1 MNTKNFYKT
10 GLAFA
15 SMLFVFSS
23 CEKQLEINPRQ
34 SIDASTALTS
44 KDAIDATITAVYA
57 TYKSARL
64 YGRDLIAI
72 PEVLADNATATNKSG
87 RLLSEA
93 NNIFG
98 AHFSGSVWTNSYLAI
113 NQINNSIDAI
123 NKGDILPK
131 PTQTDVDRWMGQLL
145 FLRGLYYFD
154 LVRVY
159 GYIPGAVVTAN
170 DRGGVPISLK
180 GIASFDS
187 AVIWKPSRAPLNDV
201 YAQIVTDLIAS
212 EGKLT
217 YPGLGANLANKAAAQ
232 ALLSRVYLYNK
243 NYTESKKW
251 SDAVITLA
259 GSKLSTTTNFVSQW
273 RVDTHNETL
282 FQIRFATVAENI
294 GVNEA
299 LQTSF
304 STLVNIGNQASTGG
318 WGDVVPSLSLLT
330 DLGITL
336 TNGNAST
343 SVYAVNHTIASRSTD
358 VRNQLFEPG
367 TQGRGNIKTECTK
380 YLGKNG
386 QINLDNVPVLRI
398 AEAYLNRAEVLATA
412 GSSVLDLAGA
422 LADLKTIK
430 KNRYT
435 DYTGSAAE
443 AADNAMTQ
451 AQLLEEILR
460 QRRIEFAFEGHRF
473 FDLKRLG
480 RDLSKGPHYNNV
492 AFTDVR
498 ILPAIPQGEIDG
510 NPNLKQNF
518 GY

>member
-93 NNIFG
+93 NNVFG

-131 PTQTDVDRWMGQLL
+131 PTQSDVDRWMGQLL

-180 GIASFDS
+180 GIAAFDS

-336 TNGNAST
+336 TGGNAST
-343 SVYAVNHTIASRSTD
+343 SVYGVNHTIASRSTD

-398 AEAYLNRAEVLATA
+398 AEAYLNRAEVQATA
-412 GSSVLDLAGA
+412 GSSVLNLAGA

-430 KNRYT
+430 SRRYT

-443 AADNAMTQ
+443 TADNVRGQ
-451 AQLLEEILR
+451 ASLLEEILR

-480 RDLSKGPHYNNV
+480 RDLAKGPHYNNV

-498 ILPAIPQGEIDG
+498 ILPAVPQSEIDG